1 MILCN
6 HDECTGCLAC
16 INTCKHSAITIKE
29 DHLGFYYPEINKKLC
44 TECGLCSSACPIL
57 HPISLNE
64 PLSIYSGWS
73 LNEKIRLSSSSG
85 GAFSEIALPILEQG
99 GVVFGCILNK
109 DFKAIHSFIENPA
122 DLHQLQ
128 RSKYVQSYVGNTF
141 QEVRKFLRQG
151 RKVLFSGTPCQ
162 IAGLYS
168 FLKKTYDNLYTV
180 DLICHGVP
188 SPALWE
194 EYKKYISKKENI
206 TINSI
211 LFRDKSISWIFYRTL
226 IKGYTPKGKEKT
238 IKLSYYKDLW
248 TRTFLSD
255 YYLRESCYQCPYCS
269 TKRIADFTVADWWG
283 YKATTPK
290 DSKYQKKG
298 VSLIFI
304 NTEKGKSLKI
314 KDRMYLNPRSIK
326 EAILTN
332 PSLLHAYG
340 KPDKYNIYRDL
351 YPSQNFEN
359 IANSILKEVKI
370 SFENKILDRVPNN
383 KLISFLLNFKGIKK
397 TIKNLLNK

>member
-44 TECGLCSSACPIL
+44 TECGLCSSVCPIL

-64 PLSIYSGWS
+64 PKFIYSGWS
-73 LNEKIRLSSSSG
+73 LNENIRLTSSSG
-85 GAFSEIALPILEQG
+85 GAFSEIALPILEKG
-99 GVVFGCILNK
+99 GVVFGCILNNEL
-109 DFKAIHSFIENPA
+109 KAIHSFIESPA
-122 DLHQLQ
+122 DLYQMQ
-128 RSKYVQSYVGNTF
+128 RSKYVQSYIGNTF

-151 RKVLFSGTPCQ
+151 RTVLFSGTPCQ
-162 IAGLYS
+162 VAGLYS

-194 EYKKYISKKENI
+194 EYKKYISRKENI
-206 TINSI
+206 RINSI
-211 LFRDKSISWIFYRTL
+211 LFRDKSISWIFYRTH
-226 IKGYTPKGKEKT
+226 IKGFTPKGKEKT
-238 IKLSYYKDLW
+238 IKLSYFKDPW

-269 TKRIADFTVADWWG
+269 TKRVADFTLADWWG
-283 YKATTPK
+283 YKAITPK
-290 DSKYQKKG
+290 DRNFQKKG

-304 NTEKGKSLKI
+304 NTEKGKSLNIENK
-314 KDRMYLNPRSIK
+314 MYLIPRSMN
-326 EAILTN
+326 EAVLTN
-332 PSLLHAYG
+332 QSLLHAWE
-340 KPDKYNIYRDL
+340 KPIKYNTYRNL
-351 YPSQNFEN
+351 YPSQSFEN
-359 IANSILKEVKI
+359 IATSILKEVKV
-370 SFENKILDRVPNN
+370 SLEKKILDKVPNN
-383 KLISFLLNFKGIKK
+383 KLVSFLIKFTRIKK
-397 TIKNLLNK
+397 KIKYLLNR